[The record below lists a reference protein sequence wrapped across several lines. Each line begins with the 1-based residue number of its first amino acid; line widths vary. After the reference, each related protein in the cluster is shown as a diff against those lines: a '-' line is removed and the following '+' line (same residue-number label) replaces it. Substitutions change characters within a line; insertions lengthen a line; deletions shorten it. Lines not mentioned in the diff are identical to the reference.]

1 MTQPRSQLVD
11 PTQAGTFHCVNRC
24 VRRSWLCGLDNYLGK
39 SFEHRK
45 SWVEARILELGN
57 IFACGVHAW
66 AVMSNHLHIVVHM
79 SPSTANSWSPEEV
92 ARRWTQLYPAR
103 TAELCAQKIASI
115 LENPDVLIE
124 YRSRLTNLSWFMK
137 SLSEPIA
144 RKANAE
150 DKVTGR
156 FWEGRFGCQ
165 ALLSEKS
172 ILAAMAYVD
181 LNPVRAKI
189 ASNIAT
195 SRYTSVKLR
204 NQQLRKNPER
214 ANQPLMPLVGVKS
227 FNLPDISAADY
238 IELVDFTGR
247 ELHPGKRGK
256 IEASEPKALT
266 KLGLD
271 KNHWTTRVKGIG
283 SGYWRVV
290 GELEELIDKA
300 KEISQ
305 RTLFGI
311 GFARILNKI

>member
-24 VRRSWLCGLDNYLGK
+24 VRRSWLCGFDKYLGK
-39 SFEHRK
+39 SYEHRK
-45 SWVEARILELGN
+45 SWVEARVLELGG
-57 IFACGVHAW
+57 IFACGIHAW
-66 AVMSNHLHIVVHM
+66 AVMCNHLHIVVHM
-79 SPSTANSWSPEEV
+79 SPATADGWSPEDV
-92 ARRWTQLYPAR
+92 AVRWVRLYPAR
-103 TAELCAQKIASI
+103 NAELCAQKVSAI
-115 LENPDVLIE
+115 LENSELIAE
-124 YRSRLTNLSWFMK
+124 YRARLTNLSWLMK

-150 DKVTGR
+150 VKVTGR
-156 FWEGRFGCQ
+156 FWEGRFCCQ

-172 ILAAMAYVD
+172 ILAAMTYVD

-189 ASNIAT
+189 AKGIST

-214 ANQPLMPLVGVKS
+214 ANQPIMPLVGAHS
-227 FNLPDISAADY
+227 FNLPGISEADY

-247 ELHPGKRGK
+247 EWHAGKRGK
-256 IEASEPKALT
+256 IDATEPKALT
-266 KLGLD
+266 KLGLN

-290 GELEELIDKA
+290 GEVEELIEKA

-311 GFARILNKI
+311 GFARILNRV

>member
-1 MTQPRSQLVD
+1 M
-11 PTQAGTFHCVNRC
+11 
-24 VRRSWLCGLDNYLGK
+24 RRSWLCGLDKYLGK

-57 IFACGVHAW
+57 IFACGVQAW

-79 SPSTANSWSPEEV
+79 SPLAANTWSPKEV
-92 ARRWTQLYPAR
+92 ATRWVRLYPAR
-103 TAELCAQKIASI
+103 NAELCAQKIAAI
-115 LENPDVLIE
+115 LESPEIVTE
-124 YRSRLTNLSWFMK
+124 YRSRLTNLSWLMK

-144 RKANAE
+144 RRANEE

-195 SRYTSVKLR
+195 SRYTSVKVR
-204 NQQLRKNPER
+204 TQQLRKNPER
-214 ANQPLMPLVGVKS
+214 AIEPLMPLVGVRS
-227 FNLPDISAADY
+227 FNLPGISEADY
-238 IELVDFTGR
+238 IELVDFAGR
-247 ELHPGKRGK
+247 ELHPSKRGK
-256 IEASEPKALT
+256 IAASEPKALT

-290 GELEELIDKA
+290 GELDELIDKA

-311 GFARILNKI
+311 GFSRILNKI

>member
-24 VRRSWLCGLDNYLGK
+24 VRRSWLCGLDKYLGK

-45 SWVEARILELGN
+45 SWVEARIIELGN
-57 IFACGVHAW
+57 IFACGIHAW

-79 SPSTANSWSPEEV
+79 SPSVANAWTSQEV
-92 ARRWTQLYPAR
+92 AARWIRLYPAR
-103 TAELCAQKIASI
+103 NAELNAQKLTAVV
-115 LENPDVLIE
+115 ENPELIAE
-124 YRSRLTNLSWFMK
+124 YRTRLTNLSWLMK

-150 DKVTGR
+150 DKVSGR

-172 ILAAMAYVD
+172 ILAAMTYVD

-204 NQQLRKNPER
+204 NHQLRKNPER
-214 ANQPLMPLVGVKS
+214 ANQPLLPLVGVRS
-227 FNLPDISAADY
+227 FNLPDISVADY

-247 ELHPGKRGK
+247 ELHHGKRGK
-256 IEASEPKALT
+256 IEVSEPKALS

-300 KEISQ
+300 KEIRQ

-311 GFARILNKI
+311 GFAQILNKI

>member
-1 MTQPRSQLVD
+1 MTQARRQLVD

-24 VRRSWLCGLDNYLGK
+24 VRRSWLCGFDKYIHK

-57 IFACGVHAW
+57 IFACGIHAW
-66 AVMSNHLHIVVHM
+66 AVMSNHLHLVVHM
-79 SPSTANSWSPEEV
+79 SPATANAWSPEEV
-92 ARRWTQLYPAR
+92 AARWVGLYPAHN
-103 TAELCAQKIASI
+103 AELCAQKIAAI
-115 LENPDVLIE
+115 LENPGLIAE
-124 YRSRLTNLSWFMK
+124 YRVRLTNLSWLMK

-144 RKANAE
+144 RRANEE
-150 DKVTGR
+150 DNVTGR

-172 ILAAMAYVD
+172 ILAAMTYVD

-189 ASNIAT
+189 ASGIST
-195 SRYTSVKLR
+195 SRYTSVKVR
-204 NQQLRKNPER
+204 NQQLHKNPER
-214 ANQPLMPLVGVKS
+214 ANQPLMPLVGVRS
-227 FNLPDISAADY
+227 FNLPGISQADY

-247 ELHPGKRGK
+247 ELHPGKHGK
-256 IEASEPKALT
+256 IDASEPKALT
-266 KLGLD
+266 KLGLN

>member
-1 MTQPRSQLVD
+1 M
-11 PTQAGTFHCVNRC
+11 
-24 VRRSWLCGLDNYLGK
+24 
-39 SFEHRK
+39 
-45 SWVEARILELGN
+45 WVEARILELGN

-79 SPSTANSWSPEEV
+79 SPTTANGWSPEEV

-103 TAELCAQKIASI
+103 TAELCAQKIAAI
-115 LENPDVLIE
+115 LENPEIVTE
-124 YRSRLTNLSWFMK
+124 YRSRLANLSWLMK

-181 LNPVRAKI
+181 LNPVRAII

-204 NQQLRKNPER
+204 SQQLLKNPER
-214 ANQPLMPLVGVKS
+214 ASQPLMPLVGVRS
-227 FNLPDISAADY
+227 FNLPGISEADY

-247 ELHPGKRGK
+247 ELHPDKRGK
-256 IEASEPKALT
+256 IEACEPNALT

-271 KNHWTTRVKGIG
+271 KNHCTTRVKGIG
-283 SGYWRVV
+283 SSYWRVV
-290 GELEELIDKA
+290 GELEELIEKA

-311 GFARILNKI
+311 GFVRILNKI